1 MNNEELDNLFK
12 KELNQSQVSPPDALW
27 DRIEQELNQAK
38 PTPVKTLGWLKYA
51 AVLAF
56 FLSLAVAIYLY
67 RGTIKPAEKEIS
79 AYHSQEQ
86 PSHPS
91 PATEET
97 NSTAQHQQV
106 VTSRT
111 DQKQAYD
118 RSALQKSESLPPSV
132 SAVRTSRTTPEEE
145 PRPTVHIDEILTET
159 SLLQLTQNTKHDSI
173 PTYRVVEID
182 PIAPLIEDPEQED
195 SMLAKSPI
203 NEDNALPAVIG
214 KILEQV
220 YPEDNKSPIRFSK
233 DEEGSIQIDFKNFFA
248 KNRAKK
254 RK

>member
-12 KELNQSQVSPPDALW
+12 KELDQSHISPPEAVW
-27 DRIEQELNQAK
+27 ERIEQELNQAK
-38 PTPVKTLGWLKYA
+38 PTRVRTLGWLKYA
-51 AVLAF
+51 AALAL
-56 FLSLAVAIYLY
+56 FLSLAIAIYLY
-67 RGTIKPAEKEIS
+67 RSAIKPTEKENL
-79 AYHSQEQ
+79 AYHSKEQ
-86 PSHPS
+86 PTNPNQ
-91 PATEET
+91 AMDET
-97 NSTAQHQQV
+97 NNIQQHGQV
-106 VTSRT
+106 VASVA
-111 DQKQAYD
+111 DQKLASN
-118 RSALQKSESLPPSV
+118 RSGLHKSESLPHSF
-132 SAVRTSRTTPEEE
+132 SAVKTSKTSLVEE

-159 SLLQLTQNTKHDSI
+159 SFLQLTQSTKHDSL

-195 SMLAKSPI
+195 SMLAKVSI

-214 KILEQV
+214 KILDQV
-220 YPEDNKSPIRFSK
+220 YPEDNKSPIRFTK